1 MIEQRKDTY
10 TWRAVYDDERTCII
24 ENAENSFAHVDQ
36 SRVKAVL
43 LLPLQGCLSHR
54 VDIPAGA
61 TAVFFR
67 RRSIVLNP
75 NADEQQARSTVHCIG
90 WKREQ
95 EAVYL
100 FVMDD
105 DSTLLTDDL
114 QAV

>member
-1 MIEQRKDTY
+1 MIEQVKDTY
-10 TWRAVYDDERTCII
+10 TWRAVYDDERTCIQ
-24 ENAENSFAHVDQ
+24 ENAENSFAEVDQ

-43 LLPLQGCLSHR
+43 LLPLQGCSSHR
-54 VDIPAGA
+54 VDIPDGA

-67 RRSIVLNP
+67 RRSITLNP
-75 NADEQQARSTVHCIG
+75 NTDEQQSRTTVHCIG
-90 WKREQ
+90 WKRGS

-105 DSTLLTDDL
+105 GSTLLTDDL